1 MYELIKLANDTQQ
14 DPSKK
19 SNIGAIAGGGLGL
32 AATGGISFPRISGIQ
47 RFYHGTATDSVESIK
62 REGLLASKGG
72 ANGATLPESGNI
84 EKSVGKVHLTSRKP
98 VANYHAN
105 FHDVPKDE
113 HFLLNSTEYGK
124 QKLHKP
130 PVNGLG
136 SIVSGYLPYQKYDKL
151 ELDPVYNEYTID
163 EIPDKMMQN
172 RTVKNMLRDIASRGE
187 MDVLPIELDGTGH
200 SMKERL
206 LYYGS
211 HFPEYVKNYPGRFA
225 GGMATAGAGVAAG
238 SYFGHQLTEQE

>member
-1 MYELIKLANDTQQ
+1 MYNLIKLANDTQQ
-14 DPSKK
+14 ESSE
-19 SNIGAIAGGGLGL
+19 SNLGTVAGGALGL
-32 AATGGISFPRISGIQ
+32 AATGGISFPRISGMQ
-47 RFYHGTATDSVESIK
+47 RFYHGTATDRVESIK
-62 REGLLASKGG
+62 REGLLSSKGG

-84 EKSVGKVHLTSRKP
+84 EQSVGRVHLTNKKP

-105 FHDVPKDE
+105 FHDIPLDDLSFLNLTE
-113 HFLLNSTEYGK
+113 HGR
-124 QKLHKP
+124 QKLQKP

-136 SIVSGYLPYQKYDKL
+136 AILSGYLPYQKYDKL
-151 ELDPVYNEYTID
+151 EIDPVYNEITIN
-163 EIPDKMMQN
+163 ELSDKMME
-172 RTVKNMLRDIASRGE
+172 RPTIKNMLRDIASRGE

-238 SYFGHQLTEQE
+238 SYLGHQLTKQE